1 MALEHDIQEL
11 TDTIKYLIAELK
23 SVNTVAATWAALP
36 GNKEFAPAQGVIGSE
51 NKQGTIELK
60 KVSEEKKD
68 KAATTPKSS
77 QASAPTIESSSD
89 ESESPVIE
97 YAALQTA
104 VLDVSKKSRATPKDS
119 REQAVALL
127 ARFGVAGI
135 SKLLPEQY
143 ADVMAL
149 CPKIMSGE
157 LDMTAAI
164 VED

>member
-1 MALEHDIQEL
+1 MALENDIQEL
-11 TDTIKYLIAELK
+11 TAEIRSLIETLK
-23 SVNTVAATWAALP
+23 ATNISPTQNVLKTTAGSSEVNSDA
-36 GNKEFAPAQGVIGSE
+36 
-51 NKQGTIELK
+51 KQGAVVKETAA
-60 KVSEEKKD
+60 KKD

-164 VED
+164 IED